1 MWERVMSTNKH
12 GGWARWRRGALALL
26 GMTTS
31 VATGAQAQFHRPD
44 APMPPSMTVAACPQ
58 PPKPVRD
65 LDIPRFY
72 ADAEGSKTDPELE
85 RLHAAAVEP
94 LVAFVREIVDAA
106 DKAARG
112 NTARGACALEWLTAW
127 ASGDAWLGQMIT
139 RQAEYQ
145 RKWDLGGIA
154 LAYIKLRPQAR
165 PEHRR
170 VIEPWLKRWAAT
182 SRAFFDAPGRQRN
195 NHWYWLGLGMMA
207 TAIATDSDEHWQAA
221 RAIYRDGLR
230 DIQAN
235 GTLPLEMQ
243 RQSRA
248 LFYHVFAMTPLVMMA
263 EIGTRR
269 GEDWY
274 GMESGSLHRLVDLC
288 LRGLV
293 DPATFERIAGKSQEK
308 PVNARAGWLTPY
320 RTRFPERMPPGP
332 LPDVASKHRWL
343 GGDVDVLMRVIQGP
357 SR

>member
-1 MWERVMSTNKH
+1 MSTGKH
-12 GGWARWRRGALALL
+12 SGWARRRRGGVALL
-26 GMTTS
+26 GLTMCT
-31 VATGAQAQFHRPD
+31 ATGASAQRLTPEVPR
-44 APMPPSMTVAACPQ
+44 APLMPVAACPQ

-72 ADAEGSKTDPELE
+72 ANAEGSKTDPELA

-94 LVAFVREIVDAA
+94 LVAFLREIVDAA

-112 NTARGACALEWLTAW
+112 NTARGACALEWLTTW
-127 ASGDAWLGQMIT
+127 ANGEAWLGQMVT

-154 LAYIKLRPQAR
+154 LAYIKLRPLAQ
-165 PEHRR
+165 PEQRR

-248 LFYHVFAMTPLVMMA
+248 LFYHVFAVTPLVMMA

-274 GMESGSLHRLVDLC
+274 GTENGALHRLVDLC
-288 LRGLV
+288 VRGLV
-293 DPATFERIAGKSQEK
+293 DPETFERIAGKSQER
-308 PVNARAGWLTPY
+308 PVNARAGWLPLY
-320 RTRFPERMPPGP
+320 QSRFSDRVAPGP

-343 GGDVDVLMRVIQGP
+343 GGDVDVLMRVIQQPG
-357 SR
+357 R

>member
-1 MWERVMSTNKH
+1 MSRSIH
-12 GGWARWRRGALALL
+12 EGRARRRNAFASLAVSL
-26 GMTTS
+26 T
-31 VATGAQAQFHRPD
+31 VATGAQAQSLRPD
-44 APMPPSMTVAACPQ
+44 GPATVLTPVAACPQ

-112 NTARGACALEWLTAW
+112 NTARGACALEWLVAW
-127 ASGDAWLGQMIT
+127 GAGEAWLGQMVT

-154 LAYIKLRPQAR
+154 LAYIKLRPLAR
-165 PEHRR
+165 PDQRR

-195 NHWYWLGLGMMA
+195 NHWYWLGLGLMA
-207 TAIATDSDEHWQAA
+207 TSIATDSDEHWLAA

-248 LFYHVFAMTPLVMMA
+248 LFYHVFAVTPLVMMA

-274 GMESGSLHRLVDLC
+274 GMEKGALHRLVDLC
-288 LRGLV
+288 VRGLME
-293 DPATFERIAGKSQEK
+293 PGTFERIAAKSQEK
-308 PVNARAGWLTPY
+308 PVNPRAGWLPLY
-320 RTRFPERMPPGP
+320 RSRFPERVPTGT

-343 GGDVDVLMRVIQGP
+343 GGDVDVLMRLLP
-357 SR
+357 AASR

>member
-1 MWERVMSTNKH
+1 MSTGRH
-12 GGWARWRRGALALL
+12 DGRARWRRGALALL
-26 GMTTS
+26 GVTTC
-31 VATGAQAQFHRPD
+31 VATGAQAQHLRLETPT
-44 APMPPSMTVAACPQ
+44 ALLTPAAACPQ

-72 ADAEGSKTDPELE
+72 ANAEGSKTDPELE

-112 NTARGACALEWLTAW
+112 NKTRGTCALEWLVVW
-127 ASGDAWLGQMIT
+127 ANGEAWLGQMVT

-145 RKWDLGGIA
+145 RKWDLAGIA

-165 PEHRR
+165 PEQRR

-221 RAIYRDGLR
+221 RAIYRDALR
-230 DIQAN
+230 DIQTN

-248 LFYHVFAMTPLVMMA
+248 LFYHVFAVTPLVMMA

-274 GMESGSLHRLVDLC
+274 GMEKGALHRLVDLC
-288 LRGLV
+288 VRGLV
-293 DPATFERIAGKSQEK
+293 SPATFEHIASKAQEK
-308 PVNARAGWLTPY
+308 PINTRAGWLPLY
-320 RTRFPERMPPGP
+320 RSRFPDRVPSGP

-343 GGDVDVLMRVIQGP
+343 GGDVDVLMRVIQAT